1 MEANNTGQWY
11 WFPVTRPD
19 YAGIGSYIIVEAD
32 GTTVCNPSPMGQD
45 AAYLIAAAPAMLAAL
60 QRLTH
65 PMADDTDLAHALVAR
80 MRTSGHAKFSPGWFD
95 RGNKGCYYWT
105 ELTPIV
111 YDQFTQE
118 GHDNE

>member
-1 MEANNTGQWY
+1 MTNAIKTQYLSPNNTKGARIKATY
-11 WFPVTRPD
+11 
-19 YAGIGSYIIVEAD
+19 G
-32 GTTVCNPSPMGQD
+32 
-45 AAYLIAAAPAMLAAL
+45 AL
-60 QRLTH
+60 QGIHITI
-65 PMADDTDLAHALVAR
+65 PYDYKKDSLANHAHALRALVAR